1 MPTPTTTKRPRFL
14 KASEGL
20 SARARNAMSMPYYTP
35 RQRHPNEATPPAIC
49 NGSMPSAEPYRTGDG
64 DARQFQRPGSTA
76 ALAIPSRG
84 FRT

>member
-1 MPTPTTTKRPRFL
+1 MPTPTTTKRRRFV

-35 RQRHPNEATPPAIC
+35 RQRHPDEATPPAIC
-49 NGSMPSAEPYRTGDG
+49 NGSMPSATPYRAGDG
-64 DARQFQRPGSTA
+64 EVRQAQRPGSTA

-84 FRT
+84 FPT